1 MLTGRNLTVFKA
13 RGMCC
18 QGEIVRCCTAAQRGR
33 EFYGLARG
41 CEAASTRQRVVGKG
55 LFLLLVLALSLG
67 GGGCNKK
74 ERAPPPPTVV
84 KVIAIEPRDVPIYE
98 EWIGTLQGDV
108 NAQIRAQVTGY
119 LLTRDYAE
127 GSEVTNGQLL
137 FEIDSRPFEAAL
149 AQARAKLAQDQAQ
162 ESRSKWDVERYA
174 PLAKQNAISQ
184 QEFNDA
190 LESNRADQAQVK
202 ADQALVDIAQ
212 LNVGFTRI
220 TSPIDGLAGVAQ
232 AQIGDLVSPSG
243 SVLTT
248 VSTINPIRAYFNV
261 SEQSYLDYRQQYSNA
276 VERAAHERETGL
288 QLVLAN
294 GSDYPLTGK
303 FLFAG
308 REVSSTTGTIQLAGL
323 FPNPDYLLRP
333 GQFVRVRAQTEVRHG
348 AIVVPQEAV
357 IQLQD
362 AYEIATVDNQ
372 NVAHIHPV
380 TVGARVGTDWIIEK
394 GVQPREQVIVEGQ
407 EKVQEGMAV
416 NPQPFQ
422 AREQS
427 RASR

>member
-1 MLTGRNLTVFKA
+1 
-13 RGMCC
+13 MCR
-18 QGEIVRCCTAAQRGR
+18 QAEIVRCCTPAQRGR
-33 EFYGLARG
+33 NTHSLGAD
-41 CEAASTRQRVVGKG
+41 CEAVNARLVRRG
-55 LFLLLVLALSLG
+55 LLLPLVLALSLG
-67 GGGCNKK
+67 GGGCGRTKPTSP
-74 ERAPPPPTVV
+74 RPTVV
-84 KVIAIEPRDVPIYE
+84 KVMRVEPRDVPIYE

-149 AQARAKLAQDQAQ
+149 AQAKAKLAQDQAQ
-162 ESRSKWDVERYA
+162 ESRTKWDVERYA

-184 QEFNDA
+184 QEYKDA
-190 LESNRADQAQVK
+190 LESNLADQAQVK
-202 ADQALVDIAQ
+202 ADQALVDVAQ
-212 LNVGFTRI
+212 LNLGFTRI

-232 AQIGDLVSPSG
+232 AQIGDLVGPSG
-243 SVLTT
+243 SVLAT
-248 VSTINPIRAYFNV
+248 VSTLNPIRAYFNA

-276 VERAAHERETGL
+276 VERAVHEKETGL
-288 QLVLAN
+288 QLILAN

-308 REVSSTTGTIQLAGL
+308 REVSPTTGTIQLAGL

-348 AIVVPQEAV
+348 AIVVPQQAV

-372 NVAHIHPV
+372 NLAHIHPV
-380 TVGARVGTDWIIEK
+380 TVGEQVGADWIIEK
-394 GVQPREQVIVEGQ
+394 GLQPREQVIVEGQ
-407 EKVQEGMAV
+407 QKVQEGMPV

-422 AREQS
+422 PREES